1 MRHYS
6 FLKEPGAPREM
17 GPFWLAFPL
26 QTRCLRI
33 SGDPFLAMKT
43 PFCGK
48 VWPSFRVAA
57 DGLAGS
63 ERGPSGAEAAADL
76 PPFRGQPR
84 PVRGLE
90 SGPPAPVPR
99 GKVFGAAWDPA
110 SENPSQFLVVHNQ
123 QRPMAARGNP
133 DIARAR
139 LAGGQ
144 VAGGNRD
151 TRRPEPAVV
160 VGQITRGRTRVLCDN
175 VLTKER
181 VAWLDP
187 ISASCAPNPQL

>member
-1 MRHYS
+1 ASDSPTGRGRRTRLTKVKNPLAPSRNPPIHCRFFGASVAQLARASDYGSEGSRFKSWRMRHYS

-90 SGPPAPVPR
+90 SGPPAPVPL
-99 GKVFGAAWDPA
+99 GKVLRAAWDPA
-110 SENPSQFLVVHNQ
+110 CENPSPFLVVQH
-123 QRPMAARGNP
+123 
-133 DIARAR
+133 
-139 LAGGQ
+139 
-144 VAGGNRD
+144 
-151 TRRPEPAVV
+151 
-160 VGQITRGRTRVLCDN
+160 
-175 VLTKER
+175 
-181 VAWLDP
+181 
-187 ISASCAPNPQL
+187 